1 VDQRPSQVQP
11 AAICLIITGA
21 FNSALGLLGIISQ
34 IIQMSNPANSPITGS
49 EATRIGYVTGQFMA
63 SSNFFLSLVAAPVII
78 YGAARMLKGS
88 SYGWAKAASILAIVP
103 ITSCCFL
110 IGAPIGIWALVV
122 LSKPEVKMFFGR
134 GGANYQPPPPP
145 QYHSS
150 T

>member
-1 VDQRPSQVQP
+1 MDQRPAQVQP
-11 AAICLIITGA
+11 AASCLIVAAA
-21 FNSALGLLGIISQ
+21 FNAALGLLGIISQ
-34 IIQMSNPANSPITGS
+34 LIQLSNPARSQITGS
-49 EATRIGYVTGQFMA
+49 EATKIGYVTGQFIA
-63 SSNFFLSLVAAPVII
+63 SSNFFLSLVAAPIII
-78 YGAARMLKGS
+78 YGAVKMLKGS

-103 ITSCCFL
+103 FTSCCFL

>member
-21 FNSALGLLGIISQ
+21 FNAALGLLGIISQ
-34 IIQMSNPANSPITGS
+34 FIQMSDPARSPITGS

-63 SSNFFLSLVAAPVII
+63 ASNFFLSLVAAPMII
-78 YGAARMLKGS
+78 YGAVKMLRGS
-88 SYGWAKAASILAIVP
+88 SHGWAKAASILAIVP
-103 ITSCCFL
+103 VTSCCFL

-122 LSKPEVKMFFGR
+122 LSKPEVKMFYGL
-134 GGANYQPPPPP
+134 GGANNEPPPPP
-145 QYHSS
+145 QYYSS

>member
-1 VDQRPSQVQP
+1 VDQRPVQVQP

-21 FNSALGLLGIISQ
+21 FNAGLGLLEIISQ
-34 IIQMSNPANSPITGS
+34 LIRLSNPAGNPITGS
-49 EATRIGYVTGQFMA
+49 EATRIGYISGQFMA
-63 SSNFFLSLVAAPVII
+63 SLTFFLSLVAAPIII
-78 YGAARMLKGS
+78 YGAVKMLNGS

-103 ITSCCFL
+103 FTSCCFL

>member
-1 VDQRPSQVQP
+1 VDQKPAQVQP

-21 FNSALGLLGIISQ
+21 LNAALGLLGIISQ
-34 IIQMSNPANSPITGS
+34 IIQLSNPAKRSIPGS
-49 EATRIGYVTGQFMA
+49 EAERIGYVSGQFIA
-63 SSNFFLSLVAAPVII
+63 SSNFFLSLVAAPIII
-78 YGAARMLKGS
+78 YGAVKLLNGS

-110 IGAPIGIWALVV
+110 AGAPIGIWALVV

-134 GGANYQPPPPP
+134 GGANHQPPPPP

>member
-1 VDQRPSQVQP
+1 M
-11 AAICLIITGA
+11 CLIITAA
-21 FNSALGLLGIISQ
+21 FNAALGLLGIISQ
-34 IIQMSNPANSPITGS
+34 LLQLSNPARTPITGS
-49 EATRIGYVTGQFMA
+49 EATKIGYVTGQFMA
-63 SSNFFLSLVAAPVII
+63 SSTFFLSLVAAPIII
-78 YGAARMLKGS
+78 YGAVKMLRGA

-103 ITSCCFL
+103 FTSCCFL

-134 GGANYQPPPPP
+134 GGANHQPPPPP

>member
-1 VDQRPSQVQP
+1 MVQRPSQVQP

-21 FNSALGLLGIISQ
+21 FNAALGLLGIISQ
-34 IIQMSNPANSPITGS
+34 LVQMSDPDKRPIIGS
-49 EATRIGYVTGQFMA
+49 EATKIGYVSGQFIA
-63 SSNFFLSLVAAPVII
+63 LSNFFLSLVAAPIII
-78 YGAARMLKGS
+78 YGAVKMLKGL

-103 ITSCCFL
+103 FTSCCFL

>member
-1 VDQRPSQVQP
+1 VDQKPAQIQP

-21 FNSALGLLGIISQ
+21 LNAALGLLGIISQ
-34 IIQMSNPANSPITGS
+34 IIQLSNPAKRSIPGS
-49 EATRIGYVTGQFMA
+49 EAERISYVSGQFIA
-63 SSNFFLSLVAAPVII
+63 SSNFFLSLVAAPIII
-78 YGAARMLKGS
+78 YGAVKLLNGS

-110 IGAPIGIWALVV
+110 AGAPIGIWALVV

-134 GGANYQPPPPP
+134 GGANHQPPPPP